1 MPVIYDEKTN
11 EIDNDNFNEIL
22 SVVRGLAA
30 NDERIVDYFK
40 DKRVSDRKE

>member
-1 MPVIYDEKTN
+1 MMIKLN

-40 DKRVSDRKE
+40 FKESERIRKK